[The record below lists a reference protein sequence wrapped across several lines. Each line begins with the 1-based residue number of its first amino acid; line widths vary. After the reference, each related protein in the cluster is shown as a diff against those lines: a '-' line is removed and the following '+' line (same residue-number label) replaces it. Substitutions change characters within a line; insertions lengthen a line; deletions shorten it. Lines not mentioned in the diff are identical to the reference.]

1 VALGFEYDTVI
12 MEEAAQ
18 LLEGETLIPLLLQE
32 PTDGQSRLKRVVL
45 IGDHHQLP
53 PVVQNTAFEKYC
65 NLEQSMFSRF
75 IRLSVPTIELDCQ
88 VR

>member
-1 VALGFEYDTVI
+1 MALGFEYDTVI